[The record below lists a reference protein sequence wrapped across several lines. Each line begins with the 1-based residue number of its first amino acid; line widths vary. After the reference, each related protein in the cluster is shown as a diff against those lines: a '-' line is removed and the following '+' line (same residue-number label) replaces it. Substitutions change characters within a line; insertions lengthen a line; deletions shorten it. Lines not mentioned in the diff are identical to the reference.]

1 MELNWTTFSLEIL
14 NFLVL
19 VWILKHFLYKP
30 VLNVI
35 AARRAKIEKTLA
47 DAKAI
52 EAEAQALKSQYER
65 RQAEW
70 QQEKDAARAKLAQ
83 EIVAERGRLTAVL
96 ESSLAEQRE
105 KARVLEERQ
114 REEWRRTTEQRAI
127 AHGAAFLAR
136 LLTRV
141 ATPELEV
148 RLIDV
153 TLEDLRQFP
162 ADKARTLASGPGTVS
177 LTANVASAYCM
188 DEKRRKTFDNLL
200 AALMGTKLAI
210 HFSEDPDL
218 LAGTRVNVGSWVLHA
233 NLRDELKFFSS
244 AGGRAA

>member
-1 MELNWTTFSLEIL
+1 VELNWTTFSLEIL
-14 NFLVL
+14 NFLIL

-35 AARRAKIEKTLA
+35 AARRAKIEKTLT

-52 EAEAQALKSQYER
+52 EAEAQALKSQYET

-83 EIVAERGRLTAVL
+83 EMVAERDRLTAVL

-105 KARVLEERQ
+105 KAGVLEERQ
-114 REEWRRTTEQRAI
+114 RGEWRRATEEKAI
-127 AHGAAFLAR
+127 AHGAAFVAR
-136 LLTRV
+136 LLARV
-141 ATPELEV
+141 ASPELEA

-162 ADKARTLASGPGTVS
+162 ADQARSLVSGAGTASLA
-177 LTANVASAYCM
+177 ANVASAYRM
-188 DEKRRKTFDNLL
+188 DGERRKTLDNLL
-200 AALMGTKLAI
+200 AALMGAKLAL

-218 LAGTRVNVGSWVLHA
+218 LAGLRVNVGSWVLHG
-233 NLRDELKFFSS
+233 NLHDELKFFS
-244 AGGRAA
+244 AADGRAS

>member
-19 VWILKHFLYKP
+19 TWILKHFLYTP
-30 VLNVI
+30 VLSVI

-52 EAEAQALKSQYER
+52 EAGAQALKSQYES

-70 QQEKDAARAKLAQ
+70 QQEKAAARAKLAQ
-83 EIVAERGRLTAVL
+83 EIVAERDRLTAVL
-96 ESSLAEQRE
+96 ESTLVEQRD
-105 KARVLEERQ
+105 KTKVLEERQ
-114 REEWRRTTEQRAI
+114 REEWRRTTEETAI
-127 AHGAAFLAR
+127 AHGAAFVAR
-136 LLTRV
+136 LLSRV
-141 ATPELEV
+141 AIPELEA
-148 RLIDV
+148 RLIDA

-162 ADKARTLASGPGTVS
+162 ADKAPALASGTVAAS
-177 LTANVASAYCM
+177 LTADVTSAYRM
-188 DEKRRKTFDNLL
+188 DEERRKALDSLL
-200 AALMGTKLAI
+200 AARMGTKLAV

-218 LAGTRVNVGSWVLHA
+218 LAGIRVNVGSWVLHA
-233 NLRDELKFFSS
+233 NLRDELTFFSA